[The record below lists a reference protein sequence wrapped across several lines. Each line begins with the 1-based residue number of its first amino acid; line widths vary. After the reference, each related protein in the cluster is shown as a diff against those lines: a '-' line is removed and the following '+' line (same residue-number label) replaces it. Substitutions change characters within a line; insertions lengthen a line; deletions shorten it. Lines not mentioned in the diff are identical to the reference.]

1 MKNSIVKTLDIN
13 APVARVWRALTDH
26 AEFGA
31 WFGVSLERPFAVGQT
46 TSGQLTIKGF
56 EHLVLEV
63 QVQKMDTNRLFSYT
77 WHPYAVDADTDY
89 SGETPTLV
97 EFSLEASTN
106 GTLLTITE
114 SGFDKIPA
122 HRRDEAWR
130 MNDGGWA
137 AQIKNIANHV
147 AEPE

>member
-13 APVARVWRALTDH
+13 APVARVWRALTDY

>member
-46 TSGQLTIKGF
+46 NSGQLTIKGF

>member
-89 SGETPTLV
+89 SGEAPTLV